1 MKSQIESIL
10 KNLIDSTR
18 NGSLQW
24 KENDPKAKARGYKRK
39 MVAKGSDDTVFHTT
53 IEYRLIGE
61 NWQLQ
66 DNGFFIENPDLPDGC
81 YLISKYQ
88 NPMVCELRDCVIS
101 HFCKDLNPTIETIED
116 LLEGISK
123 GISIS
128 TFRENKLNDLG
139 IQDIA

>member
-10 KNLIDSTR
+10 KNLIDSTK

-24 KENDPKAKARGYKRK
+24 TEHDPNSKARGYKRK
-39 MVAKGSDDTVFHTT
+39 MVSRGSDDTVFHTT
-53 IEYRLIGE
+53 IEYRLVGE
-61 NWQLQ
+61 SWQLQ

-101 HFCKDLNPTIETIED
+101 HFCKDLNPTIETIEE

-139 IQDIA
+139 ID

>member
-10 KNLIDSTR
+10 KNLIESTK

-24 KENDPKAKARGYKRK
+24 KEHDPNSKARGYKRK
-39 MVAKGSDDTVFHTT
+39 MVAKGSDETVFHTS
-53 IEYRLIGE
+53 IEYRLVGE

-66 DNGFFIENPDLPDGC
+66 ENCLFIDNPDLPEGC
-81 YLISKYQ
+81 YLISNYM
-88 NPMVCELRDCVIS
+88 NPMVNELRDCVMS
-101 HFCKDLNPTIETIED
+101 HFCRDLNPTIETIEE

-139 IQDIA
+139 IG